1 MYGLFE
7 PTDGCVVDLEAS
19 RDRPAG
25 LPLRQALLGFRLLV
39 GRKLRLPAK
48 AGAAL
53 ARCHPAIVG
62 PLQDALPLVLG
73 QRREKGNQ
81 PATDRIVR
89 LRCGLS
95 STLIMARSHG
105 CAQQWSSQPIGLA
118 LESSAEQCTV
128 AEILNAG
135 NIMRLLLGAL
145 WFLLSIAVP
154 GQALADKRVA
164 LVIGNS
170 AYQHTSKLANPRNDA
185 ADMAAALKKHGF
197 HVVEGLDL
205 DKAAFDRKVRDFAG
219 QLQNAAVG
227 VFFYA
232 GHGLQVAGQNY
243 LVPTDA
249 ELTTAAALDFEMVR
263 LDVVHRVMER
273 QASTNV
279 IFLDACRDNPLARN
293 LARAMGTRSA
303 EVGRGLAAVESG
315 VGTLI
320 SFSTQ
325 PGNVAL
331 DGSGRNSPFAAA
343 LVKEL
348 GSTKDDL
355 SSVLIAVRNDVMKQ
369 TQRKQVPWEHSA
381 LTGRFYFSP
390 AEPTAPPPPVSTS
403 RLSEPAEAWAQ
414 TKDNASIPVL
424 EAFIHRFGDTYYG
437 DLAKV
442 RLADLKQAE
451 AMKAAAKKKADD
463 DALARVESERQR
475 VALLQQEEQKK
486 HAAALVAA
494 EAAKEAAKQKANALA
509 LARTLQTELRRVGCD
524 PGNVDGKWDGKTK
537 GALNDFARLTKIS
550 LPSDE
555 PTDEAFNAVVAKQG
569 RICPLRC
576 AAGHDEVGG
585 KCVAKIIPK
594 APKTSGSEKVNRN
607 SNEKQRLCYTAG
619 AAGTG
624 VATVPCNHPLANPSQ
639 RAN

>member
-1 MYGLFE
+1 M
-7 PTDGCVVDLEAS
+7 
-19 RDRPAG
+19 
-25 LPLRQALLGFRLLV
+25 
-39 GRKLRLPAK
+39 
-48 AGAAL
+48 
-53 ARCHPAIVG
+53 
-62 PLQDALPLVLG
+62 
-73 QRREKGNQ
+73 
-81 PATDRIVR
+81 
-89 LRCGLS
+89 
-95 STLIMARSHG
+95 
-105 CAQQWSSQPIGLA
+105 
-118 LESSAEQCTV
+118 
-128 AEILNAG
+128 
-135 NIMRLLLGAL
+135 
-145 WFLLSIAVP
+145 
-154 GQALADKRVA
+154 
-164 LVIGNS
+164 
-170 AYQHTSKLANPRNDA
+170 
-185 ADMAAALKKHGF
+185 
-197 HVVEGLDL
+197 
-205 DKAAFDRKVRDFAG
+205 AFDRKVRDFAG

-249 ELTTAAALDFEMVR
+249 ELTSATALDFEMVR

-343 LVKEL
+343 LVREL
-348 GSTKDDL
+348 SSTKDDL

-381 LTGRFYFSP
+381 LTGRFYFGP
-390 AEPTAPPPPVSTS
+390 TEPTVPPPPVSTS

-451 AMKAAAKKKADD
+451 AAKEAARKKADD
-463 DALARVESERQR
+463 DARTRVEGERQR
-475 VALLQQEEQKK
+475 VAMLQQEEEKK
-486 HAAALVAA
+486 RAAALAAA
-494 EAAKEAAKQKANALA
+494 EAAKVAEKYKTNSLSLA
-509 LARTLQTELRRVGCD
+509 INLQTELRSLVCD
-524 PGNVDGKWDGKTK
+524 P
-537 GALNDFARLTKIS
+537 
-550 LPSDE
+550 
-555 PTDEAFNAVVAKQG
+555 
-569 RICPLRC
+569 
-576 AAGHDEVGG
+576 
-585 KCVAKIIPK
+585 
-594 APKTSGSEKVNRN
+594 
-607 SNEKQRLCYTAG
+607 
-619 AAGTG
+619 
-624 VATVPCNHPLANPSQ
+624 
-639 RAN
+639 